1 MPNPESLS
9 CFATAT
15 RKASRRLT
23 QLYDD
28 MLEPSGLRSTQMAI
42 LVEIELMSAKPPTV
56 AELAAVLVTD
66 RSGLGHN
73 LRPLERDG
81 LIALLEGTEDRR
93 RRNVVL
99 TAHGKAKL
107 REALP
112 LWNKAQERFLA
123 VFGEL
128 EAERL
133 RATLLGIAEDERLAK
148 ITDEAE

>member
-1 MPNPESLS
+1 MPNLESLS

-28 MLEPSGLRSTQMAI
+28 MLEPCGLRSTQVAI
-42 LVEIELMSAKPPTV
+42 LVELDVMSANPPTV
-56 AELAAVLVTD
+56 AELAAALVTD

-81 LIALLEGTEDRR
+81 LIALLEGTRDRR

-99 TAHGKAKL
+99 TAQGKARL

-112 LWNKAQERFLA
+112 LWKKAQDHFIA
-123 VFGEL
+123 IVGEQQG
-128 EAERL
+128 ERL
-133 RATLLGIAEDERLAK
+133 RATLLDIAGDERLSK
-148 ITDEAE
+148 IVGMPE

>member
-1 MPNPESLS
+1 MPHPDANPCL
-9 CFATAT
+9 ATAT

-28 MLEPSGLRSTQMAI
+28 MLEPCGLRSTQMAI
-42 LVEIELMSAKPPTV
+42 LVELDLMSEPPTV
-56 AELAAVLVTD
+56 AELAAALVTD
-66 RSGLGHN
+66 RSGLGHT

-81 LIALLEGTEDRR
+81 LIALLEGTKDRR

-107 REALP
+107 REAMP
-112 LWNKAQERFLA
+112 LWMKAQERF
-123 VFGEL
+123 VTIFGEL

-133 RATLLGIAEDERLAK
+133 RATLLAIAEDERLAK
-148 ITDEAE
+148 IVGPPE